1 MENFKTSQYLK
12 TYAVIILLIGAVW
25 IWMSR
30 TPSGATLSNGIQ
42 APQKGFLAPDFSL
55 PAASGEVITLSDLRG
70 QPVLINYWASWC
82 PPCKAE
88 MPALE
93 RVYQE
98 FKEQGFIVLAV
109 NATNQDDAAD
119 AVAFSQSLNLSFPIL
134 FDSTGEVSSDYLVR
148 ALPSTYFVDSYGII
162 QEVVIGGPMSE
173 ALLRIRVQQL
183 IGNTGDSP

>member
-1 MENFKTSQYLK
+1 VS
-12 TYAVIILLIGAVW
+12 VLLIGVVW

-30 TPSGATLSNGIQ
+30 APAGATISDGIP
-42 APQKGFLAPDFSL
+42 APQKGFLSPEFSL

-70 QPVLINYWASWC
+70 HPVLINFWASWC

-98 FKEQGFIVLAV
+98 YQEQGLIVLAV

-119 AVAFSQSLNLSFPIL
+119 AVAFSQSINLSFPIL
-134 FDSTGEVSSDYLVR
+134 FDSNGDVSRAYQVR
-148 ALPSTYFVDSYGII
+148 ALPSTYFVDADGII

-183 IGNTGDSP
+183 IGNIGGPP